1 METYD
6 LVVGSGPAGEK
17 AAALAAYFGKRV
29 AVVERDG
36 LPGGAPVNRGGDPH
50 QDAARDRPVPD
61 RLRRREIYG
70 VGLGLTPEFASER
83 LRARA
88 AQA

>member
-1 METYD
+1 METYH

-36 LPGGAPVNRGGDPH
+36 PPGGAPVRPGRDPH
-50 QDAARDRPVPD
+50 QDLLETA
-61 RLRRREIYG
+61 LY
-70 VGLGLTPEFASER
+70 LTGSVAGRSTEWGWA
-83 LRARA
+83 
-88 AQA
+88 

>member
-6 LVVGSGPAGEK
+6 LVVVGSGPAGEK

-36 LPGGAPVNRGGDPH
+36 PPGGAPGQPWRDPH

-61 RLRRREIYG
+61 RLPSPG
-70 VGLGLTPEFASER
+70 D
-83 LRARA
+83 LRSGGWA
-88 AQA
+88 

>member
-29 AVVERDG
+29 AVVERNG
-36 LPGGAPVNRGGDPH
+36 PPGWKLPLVVARL
-50 QDAARDRPVPD
+50 AAHPRSLRVVQCVPS
-61 RLRRREIYG
+61 RVRNTSVPG
-70 VGLGLTPEFASER
+70 SPAVS
-83 LRARA
+83 
-88 AQA
+88 